1 MSAAVVAVTSS
12 VAWVAR
18 VLVLASAC
26 VRTSWSDSDNF
37 GGIGSLEIVKH
48 FTMPVAS
55 KSTIFL
61 RSFSPFTFQRSRTS
75 VAYPGVCRPIGR
87 ATPQQADWRP
97 PMGGPPRQSAV
108 YRGEVWQYARVF
120 LKAWRQS
127 ITTPPSCSSI
137 VVCGITNRLEL
148 STLVLRV
155 TLAS

>member
-61 RSFSPFTFQRSRTS
+61 RSFSPFTFSEAELQWPTREFAAPLEGLPLNRQT
-75 VAYPGVCRPIGR
+75 GVPPWGVRHVSLLFIGGR
-87 ATPQQADWRP
+87 CGNTH
-97 PMGGPPRQSAV
+97 G
-108 YRGEVWQYARVF
+108 
-120 LKAWRQS
+120 
-127 ITTPPSCSSI
+127 SS
-137 VVCGITNRLEL
+137 
-148 STLVLRV
+148 
-155 TLAS
+155 